1 MYRSY
6 IALHPDTFDADPAPA
21 VPVAGEYK
29 DTSARGSTRLRAA
42 GVGKRRASR
51 SLSGAGTPQG
61 CGDCLLIAGNGG
73 LQGRSAVPVRRIRI
87 GTMRQ

>member
-21 VPVAGEYK
+21 VPVAGEIK
-29 DTSARGSTRLRAA
+29 IP
-42 GVGKRRASR
+42 RRADQRDRRVSR

-61 CGDCLLIAGNGG
+61 RGDCLLIAGDGD
-73 LQGRSAVPVRRIRI
+73 LQRRGALPVRRIRI
-87 GTMRQ
+87 GAMRQ